1 MGFLRTAEEVKEITA
16 FFARQKFL
24 YEGVKL
30 EFTTTDEFIDSV
42 LPPGFS
48 RADSPTGLISI
59 GRWQS
64 AFAGEFDTASTFI
77 KARFGDIVG
86 YYNLSMLVSGEMPV
100 TLGREILG
108 EVKKHGRIG
117 VHADEHR
124 YYAYVERNGVRL
136 IEIDAELTMEAHD
149 VDAKGLA
156 LEVKAFPSANGLSLE
171 NDPVVVVY
179 ESEAHYSRMLEGTG
193 RLTLRGTAHDPLD
206 TIPIASVGKATFSV
220 GVSEY
225 FWSQTLPM
233 SCSRAEYLPYLY
245 GRHYDNLGVL
255 PKASRYRQ

>member
-1 MGFLRTAEEVKEITA
+1 MSFVRTAEEVKEIQA
-16 FFARQKFL
+16 FLGRQRFL
-24 YEGVKL
+24 YEGLKL

-48 RADSPTGLISI
+48 RADGPSGLISI

-64 AFAGEFDTASTFI
+64 AFAGEFDTASTFV

-100 TLGREILG
+100 TLGREIIG

-124 YYAYVERNGVRL
+124 YYGYVERTHETN
-136 IEIDAELTMEAHD
+136 D
-149 VDAKGLA
+149 VSSAGLA
-156 LEVKAFPSANGLSLE
+156 LEVKAFPSADGQSLE
-171 NDPVVVVY
+171 NDPVVIVY
-179 ESEAHYSRMLEGTG
+179 ESEARYSRMLEGTG
-193 RLTLRGTAHDPLD
+193 TLVLRGTPHDPLD
-206 TIPIASVGKATFSV
+206 CIPVVSVGKATFSV
-220 GVSEY
+220 GASEY

-233 SCSRAEYLPYLY
+233 PCSREDYLPYLY
-245 GRHYDNLGVL
+245 GRHYDKLTVL
-255 PKASRYRQ
+255 PKASRYRR